1 MKFRPLKNYT
11 LLEILVVVAII
22 VILCSLLFSGFTHV
36 KETAKRMNCL
46 NKTKDIAWA
55 QGACASENNGNIPI
69 PGAYASVVDRT
80 QEIGKQTSVTTAG
93 PAASLMAKFG
103 IHNLQ
108 YYKDLS
114 VNGNKGDEREDYW
127 RLVCENAVATW
138 TSKAYH
144 NPQIYG
150 YASTHVK
157 QKRPKITFWST
168 YFLGSFDYNMDSAR
182 TITIS
187 TVGTNLQTGQAMVK
201 VSNFKQLLVSDV
213 KAPSERVYVVEGGE
227 QENENNFHELKR
239 LYYGETI
246 KAGMPYDWSVTGAT
260 SDGTGYIAGYGGGGV
275 GKESMEKGGFRS
287 EVTTRENFAEIEQD
301 VMQGR
306 HGGYTLHGFFDGS
319 ARAISADEV
328 GRNQAD
334 DDLTEPKPG
343 GGKGVDSGRVT
354 GLYRRADLGGGDGND

>member
-69 PGAYASVVDRT
+69 PNSRASVVDRT
-80 QEIGKQTSVTTAG
+80 KEIGKQNFVTTAG
-93 PAASLMAKFG
+93 PAASLLSKFG
-103 IHNLQ
+103 VHNLQ
-108 YYKDLS
+108 YYKDLG
-114 VNGNKGDEREDYW
+114 VNGNPGDEREDYW

-144 NPQIYG
+144 MDIYRF
-150 YASTHVK
+150 ASTHVK

-168 YFLGSFDYNMDSAR
+168 YFLGTFDYNMDYAR
-182 TITIS
+182 TIS
-187 TVGTNLQTGQAMVK
+187 VSSVETNALTGKIEVTQ
-201 VSNFKQLLVSDV
+201 SNFTQLLVSDV

-227 QENENNFHELKR
+227 QENENNYHEIKR
-239 LYYGETI
+239 LYYGQTI
-246 KAGMPYDWSVTGAT
+246 KAGLPYDASVEGAT
-260 SDGTGYIAGYGGGGV
+260 SDGTGYMSGYGGGGV
-275 GKESMEKGGFRS
+275 GRESMEKGGFRS

-306 HGGYTLHGFFDGS
+306 HGGYVLHGFFDGS

-343 GGKGVDSGRVT
+343 GGKGVDSGRMT
-354 GLYRRADLGGGDGND
+354 GLYRRADLGGGDGKD

>member
-22 VILCSLLFSGFTHV
+22 VILCSLLFSGFTQV
-36 KETAKRMNCL
+36 KENAKRINCL

-69 PGAYASVVDRT
+69 PGSYASIVDRT
-80 QEIGKQTSVTTAG
+80 KAIGKQNEIVTAG
-93 PAASLMAKFG
+93 PAASLLSKFG
-103 IHNLQ
+103 VHDLQ
-108 YYKDLS
+108 YYKDLG
-114 VNGNKGDEREDYW
+114 VNGNKGDSREDYW

-144 NPQIYG
+144 MDIYR
-150 YASTHVK
+150 YASTDVQEK
-157 QKRPKITFWST
+157 KAKITYWST
-168 YFLGSFDYNMDSAR
+168 YFLGTFDYNMDSAR
-182 TITIS
+182 KIHLS
-187 TVGTNLQTGQAMVK
+187 VVGTNALTGEVQVKQA
-201 VSNFKQLLVSDV
+201 NFNQLLVSDV

-227 QENENNFHELKR
+227 QENENNFHEIKR

-246 KAGMPYDWSVTGAT
+246 KAGMPYDASIQGAT
-260 SDGTGYIAGYGGGGV
+260 SDGTGYIAGYGGGGI
-275 GKESMEKGGFRS
+275 GRESMEKGGFRS

-328 GRNQAD
+328 GRNQFD
-334 DDLTEPKPG
+334 SDLTQSGQKTT
-343 GGKGVDSGRVT
+343 VNSGRVT
-354 GLYRRADLGGGDGND
+354 GLYRRADLGGGDGKD